1 MEEEY
6 ILVTIDVFDQKG
18 NQAKVRKNVTIGGLI
33 DEILREFDDLDRRIP
48 HAYAIYLKNHP
59 QPLDRNRTLAQ
70 LDIQPRDELEFRY
83 ARRSQRESLPV
94 NRKAY
99 LHEESTRRVFELR
112 WQPALIGRPDADP
125 AHNELL
131 AVNCEQ
137 FHDGLRVSRRHAQIT
152 ADRGEFYI
160 ESLSPNNPTY
170 LNEEELFQRKKLLTG
185 DRIRLGRTQITF
197 VFVLE

>member
-18 NQAKVRKNVTIGGLI
+18 NQAKVRKNMTIGGVI
-33 DEILREFDDLDRRIP
+33 EEILREFDDLDRRIP
-48 HAYAIYLKNHP
+48 NAYAIYLKNHP
-59 QPLDRNRTLAQ
+59 QPLDRNRTLSQ

-83 ARRSQRESLPV
+83 ARRSQRESLLV
-94 NRKAY
+94 DRKAY
-99 LHEESTRRVFELR
+99 LHEESSRLVFELR

-125 AHNELL
+125 SHNELL

-137 FHDGLRVSRRHAQIT
+137 LPDGLRVSRRHAQIT
-152 ADRGEFYI
+152 ADRGDFYI

-170 LNEEELFQRKKLLTG
+170 LNEDELFDRQKLLSG
-185 DRIRLGRTQITF
+185 DRIRVGRSQITF
-197 VFVLE
+197 VFVQE